1 MREPEGEK
9 WGSGE
14 EEGKCCITLWGE
26 SKVKKKKKKKVSKL
40 SLRVIKLINELR
52 RSVVAV
58 L

>member
-1 MREPEGEK
+1 MRELEGK
-9 WGSGE
+9 SG

-26 SKVKKKKKKKVSKL
+26 SKVKKKKKVSKL